1 MICTSNYEN
10 FGKAVCGYKTYSIS
24 GDKGK
29 QEDFVGNTFSKLAP
43 KKSFWKVWKN
53 NIGKISEEENNK
65 YYISQYFMH
74 VLSNLDPEEI
84 YNKLDFS
91 ILLCYESSNEF
102 CHRHIVAAWF
112 ELFLDVKVDEIVIE
126 NGNIVRIC
134 RPKYIKK
141 HLEEVIKKHTNMK
154 GFNSIRAL
162 YIFEKANAL
171 DSKADKLEESSNKCY
186 DNYRQTA
193 AFLRSEADY
202 IESTYNSKI
211 I

>member
-29 QEDFVGNTFSKLAP
+29 QADFVGNSFSKLAP
-43 KKSFWKVWKN
+43 KKSFWKVWHN

-102 CHRHIVAAWF
+102 CHRHIVSAWF
-112 ELFLDVKVDEIVIE
+112 ELFLDVKV
-126 NGNIVRIC
+126 
-134 RPKYIKK
+134 

-154 GFNSIRAL
+154 GFNSVRAL

-171 DSKADKLEESSNKCY
+171 DAKADQLEENSNKCY

-211 I
+211 V